1 MKKKIFALGS
11 SAMVFMLTLVP
22 SIAKA
27 AEGKGFNVS
36 NLNQAQGVASG
47 TASDIAWKLIN
58 WLLAIVGILGVAG
71 FVVAGILY
79 ILAAG
84 DDTKLGNAKKIM
96 TFSIVGVV
104 VALLGYVAVS
114 TIKNVIVD

>member
-1 MKKKIFALGS
+1 MKKKIFALACS
-11 SAMVFMLTLVP
+11 VAIFMLTLVP

-27 AEGKGFNVS
+27 AEGSGFNVS
-36 NLNQAQGVASG
+36 NLDNAQGVASG

-71 FVVAGILY
+71 FVVAGVLY
-79 ILAAG
+79 ITAAG
-84 DDTKLGNAKKIM
+84 DDTRIGNAKKIM
-96 TFSIVGVV
+96 TYSIVGVV

-114 TIKNVIVD
+114 TIQNVIVQ